1 MKGKKGKTGG
11 QVSTKTKRGF
21 CGEIGFE
28 VRKNWMLF
36 LMLAPAVIYFIV
48 FCYLP
53 MGGIVLAFKK
63 FEYDKG
69 ILGSPF
75 IGLKNFEFLVSG
87 GVLWRITKNTI
98 LYNIVFI
105 AVDTVSQVA
114 LAIFLNEI
122 RIKWFKK
129 LNQSLM
135 FLPYFISF
143 VLLQTLVY
151 GIFNYEYGLL
161 NHIRELFGMTPYNAY
176 SSPDIWKAILVFFH
190 VWKGVG
196 YGVVVYMATITGI
209 NSEYYEAAQIDGATK
224 WQQIRSITLPLLR
237 PTIVILTLFAV
248 GNIMKGQFELFY
260 QIIGNNG
267 VLFETT
273 DIIDTYVFRTI
284 TQSFDPGMATAA
296 GLYQSAFGFVLIVT
310 VNWIVK
316 KIEPDYAMF

>member
-161 NHIRELFGMTPYNAY
+161 NHIREFFGMTPYNAY
-176 SSPDIWKAILVFFH
+176 SSPDIWKYILVFFH

-209 NSEYYEAAQIDGATK
+209 SSEYYEAAQIDGATK